1 MMHAIEYGEEVVTCP
16 WYLGKLIN
24 HILFI
29 YHSELFLHSYSVV

>member
-24 HILFI
+24 HIL
-29 YHSELFLHSYSVV
+29 SLPTK